1 MSVVLNLHD
10 ESDGEQR
17 NVNAAQKNPESRGCR
32 VVAKNLTRHFGN
44 NVALDALNLTI
55 EPGQTLGLLGANGA
69 GKTTFIRL
77 VTGYLLPTDGEV
89 RIDSYSPTTHA
100 KEVHAKI
107 GYAAETSQIY
117 ADLRVRSFLRFAG
130 AIRGIAR
137 AKLEARIDEVLQQ
150 FQIEDVQQRLIGH
163 LSKGYKQRVTLAQA
177 FLHNPALLIVDEPTS
192 GLDPVQQEEVCH
204 LLLASKGERTVILCT
219 HNLQEARMLA
229 DRIAVLH
236 RGRLVAEG
244 TPESVLQYETAAG
257 LFRGQTLAAAHGAA
271 DAPATTAATE
281 ETI

>member
-1 MSVVLNLHD
+1 M
-10 ESDGEQR
+10 
-17 NVNAAQKNPESRGCR
+17 NAAQKKLDSRSEHDARGSHGSHGCR
-32 VVAKNLTRHFGN
+32 VVAKNLTRHFGK

-100 KEVHAKI
+100 REVHAKI
-107 GYAAETSQIY
+107 GYAAETSQLY

-130 AIRGIAR
+130 AIRSIPR

-150 FQIEDVQQRLIGH
+150 FQIEDVQKRLIGH

-177 FLHNPALLIVDEPTS
+177 FLHNPELLIVDEPTS
-192 GLDPVQQEEVCH
+192 GLDPVQQEEVCN
-204 LLLASKGERTVILCT
+204 LLHASTGERTVILCT

-236 RGRLVAEG
+236 RGKLVAEG

-257 LFRGQTLAAAHGAA
+257 LFRGQALTPAESAAASA
-271 DAPATTAATE
+271 DASGAATE
-281 ETI
+281 ETL